1 MRAAVHRPETFAA
14 GETVS
19 PARAIALYLGEP
31 AAPGTR
37 RLVAPGRPADL
48 VLLRAGPL
56 DVLRSLA
63 SDLVAATF
71 IGGELAYA
79 RG

>member
-1 MRAAVHRPETFAA
+1 MRAAVRRPAPFRTEEA
-14 GETVS
+14 VS
-19 PARAIALYLGEP
+19 PARALAMFLGGPAEP
-31 AAPGTR
+31 GIPRPVTR
-37 RLVAPGRPADL
+37 GRPADL
-48 VLLRAGPL
+48 ALLRAGPRE
-56 DVLRSLA
+56 VLSSLA